1 MKPHRAL
8 GQLDAAPSLPPLRG
22 PSTKPPTPSADSLAT
37 TLTALGSIPSAFAEL
52 QREVRALTH
61 AVRKVDARLPPQLVS
76 IREAASVLGCSTA
89 TVRRKLGNG
98 ELASVRLGHTVR
110 VDLSKLVALDGKDIA
125 ALLADVRRRAT
136 SSS

>member
-1 MKPHRAL
+1 M
-8 GQLDAAPSLPPLRG
+8 
-22 PSTKPPTPSADSLAT
+22 
-37 TLTALGSIPSAFAEL
+37 
-52 QREVRALTH
+52 
-61 AVRKVDARLPPQLVS
+61 RKVDARLPPQLVS

-125 ALLADVRRRAT
+125 ALLADVRRRTT
-136 SSS
+136 SSR